1 MRRAVIF
8 DLGGVLLKT
17 VDYAPRHAWDARL
30 GLPPGSVERAAHNR
44 AGWVAAQAGR
54 LSIAEYWRDVAE
66 QMGLPPEDT
75 QQLAVDFYSGD
86 RLDLELIDYIRMLRQ
101 NGHQVALLSNETVEL
116 RGKLGQLGILNLFD
130 PVVISAEIG
139 VMKPAAAA
147 YQSVLESLGR
157 PPQETAFVDDRLENV
172 QGARALG
179 IHAIR
184 YIAGMDLPAALAS
197 LLVEEP

>member
-44 AGWVAAQAGR
+44 AGWGAAQAGR

-66 QMGLPPEDT
+66 QLGLPPEDT

-116 RGKLGQLGILNLFD
+116 RAILGQLGILNLFD